1 MYTNNNNSN
10 NDKDGEEKRFT
21 PLMIKKNNG
30 HQNPPPHRRK
40 KLELDKVLKVEIL
53 EIRLIASLIFNFFFC
68 FAFQLTFL
76 IAKRCHCSRKS
87 MTNHFD
93 ISVKSFLF
101 SSF

>member
-53 EIRLIASLIFNFFFC
+53 EIRLIASLIFNFFLFC
-68 FAFQLTFL
+68 FPTNVFN
-76 IAKRCHCSRKS
+76 RKTMS
-87 MTNHFD
+87 LQQKVYD
-93 ISVKSFLF
+93 
-101 SSF
+101 